1 MAAPP
6 SLGENAM
13 TLLKVVASSPGLSS
27 RRRSHARAQ
36 DGSGAVCRLVTD
48 LAKKN
53 LLQISGSTSPDKIDF
68 ATFAVHPS
76 NFSFVRS
83 LA

>member
-6 SLGENAM
+6 PLGDDAM
-13 TLLKVVASSPGLSS
+13 MLLKVVAS
-27 RRRSHARAQ
+27 RSDYLR
-36 DGSGAVCRLVTD
+36 GAEAMRVLKMDRGTFSELVTD

-53 LLQISGSTSPDKIDF
+53 LLQISGSTSPERIDF